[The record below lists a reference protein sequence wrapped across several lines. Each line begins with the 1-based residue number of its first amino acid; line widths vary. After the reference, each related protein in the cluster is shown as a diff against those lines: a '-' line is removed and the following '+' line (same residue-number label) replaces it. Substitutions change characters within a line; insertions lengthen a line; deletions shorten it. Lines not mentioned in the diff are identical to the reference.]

1 MDFNAFLEFL
11 ELAYGKRLSQSKVQ
25 KLLGIS
31 RPKFLRYKSGK
42 IDFPKE
48 KAKNLLNQLLLEKVY
63 NDLMQKQGDE
73 KRFEINGIHVE
84 LAHINNAKNSL
95 CKTCEMS
102 GHCTEELYVL
112 KKSARLDE
120 NFVYVVTSCPY
131 YSKKGKVEIKPD
143 IVINFLDY
151 LIRAHPDKAC
161 REAVDLLHKIKLGKH
176 EKILEDLNRRLEN
189 V

>member
-1 MDFNAFLEFL
+1 MDFSAFLEFL

-31 RPKFLRYKSGK
+31 RPKFLKYKSGK
-42 IDFPKE
+42 IDFPKD
-48 KAKNLLNQLLLEKVY
+48 KAKSLLNQILLKKIH
-63 NDLMQKQGDE
+63 NDLMQKQNDE
-73 KRFEINGIHVE
+73 KNFEINGIHVE
-84 LAHINNAKNSL
+84 FVHISNANDSL

-102 GHCTEELYVL
+102 GHCAEELYIL

-120 NFVYVVTSCPY
+120 NFIYIVTSCPY
-131 YSKKGKVEIKPD
+131 YSKKSKVEIKPD

-151 LIRAHPDKAC
+151 LIRAHPDKVC
-161 REAVDLLHKIKLGKH
+161 KEAIDLLNKIKLGKH
-176 EKILEDLNRRLEN
+176 KKILEDLDRRLKN